1 MQHSLMTKC
10 VHMNLY
16 EYAVDKR
23 EAIEKGLDYM
33 LYFRANCTKD
43 LDLTKVNDFGCAVE
57 QMDALGIDEVM
68 VTKCYS
74 NSFASYADS
83 NTENMLLEEDAN
95 L

>member
-1 MQHSLMTKC
+1 
-10 VHMNLY
+10 MNLY